1 MIHFGLRLIMVAS
14 LSLIPMEIKFGTY
27 FFETIKGSVSKNGE
41 IYFTGT
47 TGINNP
53 SISTPNAYQ
62 EDNHG
67 WVQAYLENFDNDG
80 KKWGTFWWFLVE
92 VRKCYGD

>member
-1 MIHFGLRLIMVAS
+1 MVAS

-53 SISTPNAYQ
+53 SISTQ
-62 EDNHG
+62 M
-67 WVQAYLENFDNDG
+67 LIKKIIMDG
-80 KKWGTFWWFLVE
+80 FKLI
-92 VRKCYGD
+92 

>member
-14 LSLIPMEIKFGTY
+14 LSLIPMEIKFGNL
-27 FFETIKGSVSKNGE
+27 FFSETIKGSVSKKWRN
-41 IYFTGT
+41 IFTGT
-47 TGINNP
+47 TGINN

-67 WVQAYLENFDNDG
+67 WVQAYLENF
-80 KKWGTFWWFLVE
+80 
-92 VRKCYGD
+92 